1 MPSASSPRKPAS
13 ASRGKKCPPTVSGG
27 VARDGVLSCP
37 ALPPAPSTTTSHR
50 CPSLRHRCASVPS
63 HLKPSDLEQVQ
74 RGGVTFHHPCLQAL
88 QTGLSGRPADDGLC
102 RCRPIAAV
110 AVLCP
115 PDTDPYLPNPIA
127 PVDVMDGHLPPPGA
141 LHQPG
146 RRCRRSPAAGRRCRL
161 YKTQYITF

>member
-1 MPSASSPRKPAS
+1 M
-13 ASRGKKCPPTVSGG
+13 
-27 VARDGVLSCP
+27 
-37 ALPPAPSTTTSHR
+37 
-50 CPSLRHRCASVPS
+50 RHRCASVPS

-102 RCRPIAAV
+102 RFTPIAAV

-127 PVDVMDGHLPPPGA
+127 PVDVMDGHLPPQAPYISQDEGVGVRRLRA
-141 LHQPG
+141 GGVGYTKLNILHFK
-146 RRCRRSPAAGRRCRL
+146 RSYP
-161 YKTQYITF
+161 KTNCSNK